1 MEQSKNKYITGTACY
16 CRLSKDDDTDGTS
29 LSIESQR
36 QILSDFCKEHNLNI
50 IDFYCDDGFTG
61 TNFDRPDFKRMM
73 SDVDNGLID
82 TVVVKD
88 LSRLGRNYIEVG
100 KYIEEIF
107 PEKGIRFIAIGDN
120 FDTEKDNPDSDF
132 MTAFKNIFNQ
142 FYPAD

>member
-107 PEKGIRFIAIGDN
+107 KDKRRVKVKKGTVRSF
-120 FDTEKDNPDSDF
+120 
-132 MTAFKNIFNQ
+132 
-142 FYPAD
+142 

>member
-1 MEQSKNKYITGTACY
+1 MEQSKNKYITGAACY

-88 LSRLGRNYIEVG
+88 LSRL
-100 KYIEEIF
+100 
-107 PEKGIRFIAIGDN
+107 
-120 FDTEKDNPDSDF
+120 
-132 MTAFKNIFNQ
+132 
-142 FYPAD
+142 